1 WRPAPHERI
10 FTPEGACVY
19 LRERVEKVVW
29 RSRVYQRPD
38 AQGIGRHAAYRVRDT
53 GGHVVCSLWAL
64 GTPIEDT
71 LELDEDGHV
80 VKILEP
86 PPQPAQHRTTLSD
99 RRPQPAEHRA
109 LPPEVADGIGAIV
122 AATSAPALGPALRAA
137 ARRLILTWAPLHG
150 ELASMKGDAVRL
162 SNRLRAVLAAGSP
175 SLSDDA
181 RRDAALATL
190 TEVALLLG
198 DTLRARAQAHVA
210 ALEESAQRALLETP
224 PSPDPDTARVI
235 TAAVAALVTSE

>member
-1 WRPAPHERI
+1 M
-10 FTPEGACVY
+10 
-19 LRERVEKVVW
+19 W
-29 RSRVYQRPD
+29 RSRVYQRPN

-53 GGHVVCSLWAL
+53 GGRVVCSLWAL
-64 GTPIEDT
+64 GTAIEDT

-86 PPQPAQHRTTLSD
+86 PA
-99 RRPQPAEHRA
+99 QPAEHRA

-137 ARRLILTWAPLHG
+137 ARRLTLTWAPLHG

-162 SNRLRAVLAAGSP
+162 SNRLRAVLAASP
-175 SLSDDA
+175 SSPSDAA

-190 TEVALLLG
+190 TEVLAPRLTSPRSTRTRNARCSRRLPCPIPTPLAPSPRPWPRWS
-198 DTLRARAQAHVA
+198 RASDDAAQLTAWITTQTFRAMKA
-210 ALEESAQRALLETP
+210 AMETMESAT
-224 PSPDPDTARVI
+224 
-235 TAAVAALVTSE
+235 